1 MPVIRLNKAERRR
14 LTVFFSC
21 LGVAVLGWLFFAL
34 SNLYVYEVNSVLNYR
49 NAPINKAF
57 HPLQGDTVTMKVE
70 GTGWDLLFSKL
81 RVLPSSVDVDVSE
94 LNTRN
99 YVIIEKQLR
108 QVNRQFQSNQ
118 QIVSIEPDTLYFDFS
133 SRINKKIP
141 VNLLYKIGF
150 APQHKIS
157 GAIQISPAFVTVSGP
172 AEELEGITKWDTD
185 SLKARDVVSD
195 LTARVQLQPNRK
207 NNIVIYPRVVDVRI
221 PVSEFTEKTV
231 EVPLHPVNRQGLR
244 DVRLYPEKVRITLHT
259 ALSDYP
265 RITEA
270 SFQAT
275 VDLADWKKKGFSQ
288 LPVAIRTRPTYVD
301 IIRVEPAMVDFIVR
315 K

>member
-21 LGVAVLGWLFFAL
+21 LGVAILGWLFFAL

-57 HPLQGDTVTMKVE
+57 HPLQGDTVTLKVE
-70 GTGWDLLFSKL
+70 GTGWDLLFSKI
-81 RVLPSSVDVDVSE
+81 RVLPTSVDVDVSE

-108 QVNRQFQSNQ
+108 QVNRQFQSSQ

-141 VNLLYKIGF
+141 VNLLYKIRF
-150 APQHKIS
+150 APQHKVS

-172 AEELEGITKWDTD
+172 AGELKGITKWDTD
-185 SLKARDVVSD
+185 SLKASDVATD
-195 LTARVQLQPNRK
+195 LTARIQLRPNRK

-221 PVSEFTEKTV
+221 PVSEFTEKTL
-231 EVPLHPVNRQGLR
+231 EVPLEVVNRDGIKYIS
-244 DVRLYPEKVRITLHT
+244 LYPEKVRITVHT
-259 ALSDYP
+259 SLSDYP
-265 RITEA
+265 RINES
-270 SFQAT
+270 SFRAT
-275 VDLADWKKKGFSQ
+275 VDLANWRKKGFSQ
-288 LPVAIRTRPTYVD
+288 LPVEILKRPAAVE
-301 IIRVEPAMVDFIVR
+301 IVRVEPVVVDFIIH

>member
-21 LGVAVLGWLFFAL
+21 LAVAILGWLFFAL
-34 SNLYVYEVNSVLNYR
+34 SNVYVYEVDSVLNYR

-57 HPLQGDTVTMKVE
+57 HPLQGDTVTLKVE

-81 RVLPSSVDVDVSE
+81 RVLPESVDVDVSE
-94 LNTRN
+94 LNDKN

-108 QVNRQFQSNQ
+108 QVNHQFRSNQ

-133 SRINKKIP
+133 SRIIKKVP
-141 VNLLYKIGF
+141 VNLLYKLRF

-157 GAIQISPAFVTVSGP
+157 GAVQISPAFVTVSGP
-172 AEELEGITKWDTD
+172 AGELEGIDKWDTD
-185 SLKARDVVSD
+185 SLKGNEVAVD
-195 LTARVQLQPNRK
+195 LTARIRLQPNKK
-207 NNIVIYPRVVDVRI
+207 NNIMIYPREVEVRI
-221 PVSEFTEKTV
+221 PVSEFTEKTI
-231 EVPLHPVNRQGLR
+231 EVPLEVINKEGVK
-244 DVRLYPEKVRITLHT
+244 DMVLYPEKVRITVNTSLN
-259 ALSDYP
+259 DYASVN
-265 RITEA
+265 ES

-275 VDLADWKKKGFSQ
+275 VDVANWKKKGFSQ
-288 LPVAIRTRPTYVD
+288 LPVEVRKQPSYIDVVRIEPRT
-301 IIRVEPAMVDFIVR
+301 VDFIIH

>member
-1 MPVIRLNKAERRR
+1 YI
-14 LTVFFSC
+14 
-21 LGVAVLGWLFFAL
+21 
-34 SNLYVYEVNSVLNYR
+34 YEVNSVLNYR

-57 HPLQGDTVTMKVE
+57 HPLQGDTVTLKVE
-70 GTGWDLLFSKL
+70 GTGWDLLFSKI
-81 RVLPSSVDVDVSE
+81 RVLPTSVDVDVSE

-108 QVNRQFQSNQ
+108 QVNRQFQSSQ

-150 APQHKIS
+150 APQHKVS

-172 AEELEGITKWDTD
+172 AGELQDITKWDTD
-185 SLKARDVVSD
+185 SLKASEVSAD
-195 LTARVQLQPNRK
+195 LTARVPLQPNRK
-207 NNIVIYPRVVDVRI
+207 NNIVIYPRLVDVRI
-221 PVSEFTEKTV
+221 PVSEFTEKTL
-231 EVPLHPVNRQGLR
+231 EVPLEVVNREGMKNI
-244 DVRLYPEKVRITLHT
+244 RLYPEKVRITLHT
-259 ALSDYP
+259 SLNDYS
-265 RITEA
+265 RINES

-275 VDLADWKKKGFSQ
+275 VDLANWRKKGFSQ
-288 LPVAIRTRPTYVD
+288 LPVEILRRPAAVE
-301 IIRVEPAMVDFIVR
+301 IVRVEPVVVDFIIH